1 MKILQ
6 ILLLAMLAALPSSCM
21 RDEGRT
27 DGPELILR
35 YADNQPEYY
44 PTTKAARYFADLV
57 EEKTGGRI
65 SIEVYGDGK
74 LGGEV
79 EVLEQVRIGGID
91 FSRFSLGTLAGTIPE
106 MAVLQ
111 MPYLYDD
118 SEHMWRVLDGPV
130 GDDFLDLAEDYGFV
144 GMCWF
149 DAGARSFYT
158 RTPVKKPSDL
168 EGKRIRV
175 QESELMGDIIELLGA
190 DSMQIP
196 YSDVYSAL
204 QLFKIDGAE
213 NNMPSYYYT
222 GHYLV
227 APYFY
232 QDEHFRLPEIMM
244 MSLSAREKIGSLDPD
259 FPALVEECARQASI
273 YERQLWN
280 ETEKEVE
287 EILSRTDVVVTTP
300 SEEDL
305 ETIRKR
311 LEPIYSSLDGKWLE
325 TVETIRNL

>member
-1 MKILQ
+1 MKILP
-6 ILLLAMLAALPSSCM
+6 ILVLAMLALLPSSCI
-21 RDEGRT
+21 RDDGRS

-57 EEKTGGRI
+57 EERTGGRI
-65 SIEVYGDGK
+65 SIEVYGGGR

-79 EVLEQVRIGGID
+79 DVLEQVRIGGID

-118 SEHMWRVLDGPV
+118 SDHMWRVLDGPV
-130 GDDFLDLAEDYGFV
+130 GDEFLDVAEKYGFV

-158 RTPVKKPSDL
+158 RTPVKNPSDL

-175 QESELMGDIIELLGA
+175 QESELLEDIIGLLGA

-232 QDEHFRLPEIMM
+232 KDEHFRLPEIMM
-244 MSLSAREKIGSLDPD
+244 MSLSARDKIVAIDPEFLSL
-259 FPALVEECARQASI
+259 VGQCAREASL
-273 YERQLWN
+273 YERQLWK
-280 ETEKEVE
+280 ETEQEVE
-287 EILSRTDVVVTTP
+287 EILSRTDVVVTIP
-300 SEEDL
+300 SAEDL